1 MKEKQKQKRKN
12 SYPLDT
18 YTKGYPLDILCHVTQ
33 SLYTQ
38 ANRNL

>member
-1 MKEKQKQKRKN
+1 MKEKQNQTN

-18 YTKGYPLDILCHVTQ
+18 YTNGYPLDILCHVTQ

-38 ANRNL
+38 VNRNS

>member
-18 YTKGYPLDILCHVTQ
+18 YTNSYPLDILCHVTQ

-38 ANRNL
+38 ENCNL